1 VDSARFVDKTFGE
14 VCRVPGTHGYDH
26 YVPAP
31 IPRDLDL
38 SRETTRSLSA
48 ADRALGRL
56 AGAGRLLV
64 NPHLLVQ
71 PYLTAEALASSRIEG
86 TQASLSEV
94 FEAAVDGEDSPNDD
108 VREVQNY
115 MAAFELGARRLGEL
129 PLSLRLLREVH
140 ARLLQ
145 GVRGEEK
152 SPGEFRTSQNWIGP
166 PGKTLAEATFVPP
179 RDEPEMTQALA
190 DWERFLHERD
200 GNLPPLVAC
209 ALIHYQFETIHPFL
223 DGNGRLGRLA
233 AILYLMD
240 IGELPQPLLSLS
252 PWFERDRDSYYE
264 RLQAVRERGEMQQ
277 WLQYFLD
284 GVEQQA
290 KDAVARAE
298 LLTDLQS
305 RYRTAL
311 AGDRSSAVHVIDLIF
326 ANPYLTT
333 ARVAHHLDV
342 TPAGALNLIR
352 KLERRG
358 WLQRTSVTGQGGR
371 ITWVAS
377 EVMGLLQ
384 SDINDG

>member
-1 VDSARFVDKTFGE
+1 MDPAKFVDKTFGE
-14 VCRVPGTHGYDH
+14 VRRVSGRHGYDH

-94 FEAAVDGEDSPNDD
+94 FEAAVDGEDSSNDD
-108 VREVQNY
+108 VREVQNSI
-115 MAAFELGARRLGEL
+115 AAFELGVRRLREL
-129 PLSLRLLREVH
+129 PLSLRLLREAH

-152 SPGEFRTSQNWIGP
+152 RPGEFRTSQNWIGP
-166 PGKTLAEATFVPP
+166 PGKPLAEATFVPP
-179 RDEPEMTQALA
+179 RAEPEMAQALA

-284 GVEQQA
+284 GVAQQA

-333 ARVAHHLDV
+333 ARVARHLDV

-377 EVMGLLQ
+377 EVMGMLQ
-384 SDINDG
+384 CDVNDS

>member
-1 VDSARFVDKTFGE
+1 VDPARFVDKTFGE
-14 VCRVPGTHGYDH
+14 VRRVPGTHGYDH

-31 IPRDLDL
+31 IPRDLEL

-56 AGAGRLLV
+56 AGAGRLLA

-94 FEAAVDGEDSPNDD
+94 FEAAVDGEDSPSND
-108 VREVQNY
+108 VREVQNSI
-115 MAAFELGARRLGEL
+115 AAFELGVRRLGEL

-140 ARLLQ
+140 ARLLR

-166 PGKTLAEATFVPP
+166 PGRPLAEARFVPP
-179 RDEPEMTQALA
+179 RAVPEMTQALA

-284 GVEQQA
+284 GVAQQA

-333 ARVAHHLDV
+333 ARVARHLDV

-358 WLQRTSVTGQGGR
+358 WLQRTSVAGQGGR

-377 EVMGLLQ
+377 EVMGMLQ
-384 SDINDG
+384 SDVNDG

>member
-1 VDSARFVDKTFGE
+1 VDPAKFVDKTFGE
-14 VCRVPGTHGYDH
+14 VRRVSGRHGYDH

-94 FEAAVDGEDSPNDD
+94 FEAAVDGEDSSNDD
-108 VREVQNY
+108 VREVQNSI
-115 MAAFELGARRLGEL
+115 AAFELGVRRLREL
-129 PLSLRLLREVH
+129 PLSLRLLREAH

-152 SPGEFRTSQNWIGP
+152 RPGEFRTSQNWIGP
-166 PGKTLAEATFVPP
+166 PGKPLAEATFVPP
-179 RDEPEMTQALA
+179 RDEPEMAQALA

-284 GVEQQA
+284 GVAQQA

-333 ARVAHHLDV
+333 ARVARHLDV

-377 EVMGLLQ
+377 EVMGMLQ
-384 SDINDG
+384 CDVNDS

>member
-1 VDSARFVDKTFGE
+1 VDPARFVDKTFGE
-14 VCRVPGTHGYDH
+14 VRRVPGTHGYDH

-31 IPRDLDL
+31 IPRDLEL

-56 AGAGRLLV
+56 AGAGRLLA

-94 FEAAVDGEDSPNDD
+94 FEAAVDGEDSPRND
-108 VREVQNY
+108 VREVQNSI
-115 MAAFELGARRLGEL
+115 AAFELGVRRLGEL

-140 ARLLQ
+140 ARLLR

-166 PGKTLAEATFVPP
+166 PGRPLAEARFVPP
-179 RDEPEMTQALA
+179 RAVPEMTQALA

-284 GVEQQA
+284 GVAQQA

-333 ARVAHHLDV
+333 ARVARHLDV

-358 WLQRTSVTGQGGR
+358 WLQRTSVAGQGGR

-377 EVMGLLQ
+377 EVMGMLQ
-384 SDINDG
+384 SDVNDG